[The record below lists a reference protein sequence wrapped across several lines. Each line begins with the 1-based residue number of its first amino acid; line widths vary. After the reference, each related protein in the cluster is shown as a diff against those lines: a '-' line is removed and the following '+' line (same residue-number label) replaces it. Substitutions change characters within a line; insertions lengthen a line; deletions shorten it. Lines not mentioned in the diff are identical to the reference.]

1 MDCGWTVTG
10 IFPEGQVLAYKG
22 VLPIKP
28 RSGLARIA
36 IPAYSASYKAG
47 VLKVLTTAQSPSRV
61 RFGSFEVDI
70 RSGEVWKNR
79 TRLRLQGQPF
89 AVLQMLLE
97 RRGEVVT
104 REELKQRLWPTDTF
118 VDFDDG
124 LNTAV
129 KKIRDLL
136 DDSSDRPRYIETI
149 PRRGYRFL
157 APVNPVRSAADSLPE
172 RMPRR
177 GKIQVT
183 AVVVFLVTAV
193 FAFSVLLLRSHWL
206 TASSPVRAIAVL
218 PLQNLSGDSS
228 QDYFAAGLTDA
239 LTTEVARAVGTA
251 VRVTSRVSA
260 DKYRDKPLRQIAQE
274 LGVDAVVEG
283 SVVRSGNRARIT
295 AQLIDARS
303 DRHLWAATYDRD
315 LHDLLSVESEIA
327 ATITRQV
334 QIRLNPNV
342 RARLAAPVP
351 VDPEAYDLYLRGRY
365 RAFSNSPQGLVE
377 SIGYLEQAVTREPNL
392 AAAHALLA
400 RAYITQAF
408 FVQPEEQS
416 LDAKALDEVN
426 RALELDPDL
435 ADAYLARGMI
445 YWTHRNGFP
454 HEQAIREIKHAV
466 ELDPNLAEAHHQLAM
481 IFLHVG
487 LLEKA
492 EQELQTAQQL
502 EPTNMGVRYRVAVT
516 LLDEGKPQEA
526 MAGLEGTRSFS
537 PELWSYQMAFALF
550 QLGRKEEAAALIKEY
565 LRDHPRDQG
574 GVGNAIQALLYADA
588 GQTAQTEWSIQA
600 AIQKGKDFGHFHHA
614 AYTIGAAYALMNRPQ
629 DAMRWLRAA
638 AEDGFPCYP
647 LYEHDHSLDK
657 LRQNLQF
664 QQFMA
669 DMKKENEHYKAV
681 S

>member
-1 MDCGWTVTG
+1 M
-10 IFPEGQVLAYKG
+10 A
-22 VLPIKP
+22 
-28 RSGLARIA
+28 GLAAADIL
-36 IPAYSASYKAG
+36 AYSASHKAG
-47 VLKVLTTAQSPSRV
+47 VLKVATTTQSPSWV
-61 RFGSFEVDI
+61 RFGSFEVHFL
-70 RSGEVWKNR
+70 SGEVWKNGA
-79 TRLRLQGQPF
+79 RLKLQGQPF
-89 AVLQMLLE
+89 EVLRMLLE
-97 RRGEVVT
+97 HRGEIVT
-104 REELKQRLWPTDTF
+104 REELKQRLWPADTF

-136 DDSSDRPRYIETI
+136 GDSADRPRYIETI

-157 APVNPVRSAADSLPE
+157 AAVEPSVSRDLPQQV
-172 RMPRR
+172 PRR
-177 GKIQVT
+177 GTIRRR
-183 AVVVFLVTAV
+183 AAALG
-193 FAFSVLLLRSHWL
+193 SVLIIAGLTLSVWLYRSHL
-206 TASSPVRAIAVL
+206 RTRSVPVRAIAVL
-218 PLQNLSGDSS
+218 PLENLSGDPS

-239 LTTEVARAVGTA
+239 LTTQLARTVGA
-251 VRVTSRVSA
+251 SMRVTSRVSA
-260 DKYRDKPLRQIAQE
+260 DKYKDKPLAQVARE
-274 LGVDAVVEG
+274 LDVDAVVEG

-334 QIRLNPNV
+334 QISLNPNV

-351 VDPEAYDLYLRGRY
+351 VDPQAYDLYLRGRY

-377 SIGYLEQAVTREPNL
+377 SIGYLEQAVAREPNL

-408 FVQPEEQS
+408 FVQPEEES

-502 EPTNMGVRYRVAVT
+502 EPTNMGVRYRIAVT

-550 QLGRKEEAAALIKEY
+550 QLGRKDEAAALTKVY
-565 LRDHPRDQG
+565 LREHPRDQG

-588 GQTAQTEWSIQA
+588 GQTAQTERSIQA

-614 AYTIGAAYALMNRPQ
+614 AYTIGAAYALLNRPE

-657 LRQNLQF
+657 LRQNPEF

-669 DMKKENEHYKAV
+669 SLKKQRDHYKAV